1 MQWKTVMAF
10 CTKLFIYS
18 IIIILIDFLLIL
30 AFARV
35 TSDIVQTLSFVI
47 LIEGGIVLIVGGVT
61 ASYSSLYA
69 KLSEVVFHT
78 EPWNVKRQKEAEI
91 NARTWIIVGIILVI
105 EALVLSAF

>member
-1 MQWKTVMAF
+1 MQWKRVLAF

-18 IIIILIDFLLIL
+18 IIIVLIDLVLIL
-30 AFARV
+30 AFTRGE
-35 TSDIVQTLSFVI
+35 TNIVQIFSFVM
-47 LIEGGIVLIVGGVT
+47 LVEGGIVLIVGGVT

-78 EPWNVKRQKEAEI
+78 EPWNAKRQKEAEI
-91 NARTWIIVGIILVI
+91 NARVWIIVGIILVI

>member
-47 LIEGGIVLIVGGVT
+47 LIEGGIVLIVGGIT